1 MTSPPPQHEAQA
13 IETVK
18 QESKQRRDV
27 GLCIPGNPGM
37 KATIVSAFSTL
48 ART

>member
-1 MTSPPPQHEAQA
+1 MTSPPPQYEAQA

-18 QESKQRRDV
+18 QESRDA

-37 KATIVSAFSTL
+37 DPTIVSAFPTL

>member
-1 MTSPPPQHEAQA
+1 MTSPPPQYEAQA

-18 QESKQRRDV
+18 QESRQRRDA

-37 KATIVSAFSTL
+37 NPTIVSAFPTL